1 MSRFLVPLG
10 FILLVILLGVGLT
23 LDPREVPS
31 PLIGK
36 PAPPFTLPTLAYP
49 DQIFSPSDMKGK
61 VWMLN
66 VWATW
71 CNACRAEHDTLLQLR
86 ETNAVVV
93 GLNYKDDSETAARLL
108 QQLGDPYLLNAVD
121 IDGRAAIDWGV
132 YGAPETFII
141 DKQGIIRHK
150 HIGPLTPQI
159 LHQEILPM
167 LTQLNGEQG

>member
-10 FILLVILLGVGLT
+10 FILLVILLGIGLT

-49 DQIFSPSDMKGK
+49 EQKFSPSDMKGR
-61 VWMLN
+61 VWLLN

-71 CNACRAEHDTLLQLR
+71 CNACRAEHETLLQLR
-86 ETNAVVV
+86 EADAVVV
-93 GLNYKDDSETAARLL
+93 GLNYKDDSEMAARLL

-159 LHQEILPM
+159 VHQDILPLLM
-167 LTQLNGEQG
+167 QLNGEQG